1 MFDITKLM
9 LRIPNFLSS
18 EECNGLIEVFE
29 NNKSR
34 SVQEYSTHSS
44 TLLTENST
52 FNALQINPS
61 NPEVFNFVKSKTQQ
75 AVSQYVDYL
84 DSSKMF
90 FSGIFTG
97 LNYSHSYRILKYKL
111 NSSIHPHSDHSP
123 FTYGSIT
130 LNLNE
135 DYKGGEFCFF
145 NNQYQV
151 KLKQGEALIFPADY
165 FWVHEV
171 RPVTS
176 GNRYSVNSF
185 LRSIPTEGYDKTME
199 YFNKETI
206 PLMNNLDYNKVE
218 GPYFLDRMKQ
228 YQQNTNNE

>member
-18 EECNGLIEVFE
+18 EECKGLIEVFE
-29 NNKSR
+29 NNESR
-34 SVQEYSTHSS
+34 SIQEHSTHSS
-44 TLLTENST
+44 TLLVETST
-52 FNALQINPS
+52 FNALQITS
-61 NPEVFNFVKSKTQQ
+61 STPEVFNFVKLKTQQ
-75 AVSQYVDYL
+75 AVSQYIDYL

-90 FSGIFTG
+90 SSGMFTG

-135 DYKGGEFCFF
+135 DYEGGEFCFF

-165 FWVHEV
+165 FWIHEV

-176 GNRYSVNSF
+176 GNRYSLNSF
-185 LRSIPTEGYDKTME
+185 LRSIPTEEYDKMME
-199 YFNKETI
+199 YFNKEIITS
-206 PLMNNLDYNKVE
+206 MNTLDYNKIE
-218 GPYFLDRMKQ
+218 GPYFSERIKQ
-228 YQQNTNNE
+228 YYQNTNNE